1 VITLTKGQIQNI
13 YLTLTEKQTIS
24 APNYLFVFE
33 QRSTNTEVKFV
44 LTNAK
49 DLSLYKDRYNKF
61 LLNVNQYFLS
71 KLNGQYTYS
80 VYQQTSATNTST
92 TGLVLLE
99 SGIMM
104 LGGDEQVYTEY
115 TTKDTYKIR
124 Q

>member
-1 VITLTKGQIQNI
+1 VIVLTKGQIQNV
-13 YLTLTEKQTIS
+13 YFTLTEKQTIS

-49 DLSLYKDRYNKF
+49 DLSSYKDRYNKF

-80 VYQQTSATNTST
+80 VYQQTSATNTTT
-92 TGLVLLE
+92 TGLTLLE

-104 LGGDEQVYTEY
+104 LKETEEVYTEY
-115 TTKDTYKIR
+115 TTTDTYKIR

>member
-104 LGGDEQVYTEY
+104 LQDDENVYTEY